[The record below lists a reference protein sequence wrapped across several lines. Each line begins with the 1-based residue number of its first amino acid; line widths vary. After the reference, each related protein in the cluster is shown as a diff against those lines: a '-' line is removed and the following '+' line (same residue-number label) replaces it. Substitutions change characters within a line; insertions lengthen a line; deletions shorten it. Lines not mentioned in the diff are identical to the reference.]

1 MHQYQAPWPGW
12 VALFNWLQKRGKKRT
27 FSSLFTGISPN
38 AICVSPWGMGRQRK
52 TQIPRLLGA
61 FGGLGTC
68 IFYKLPGIFWLPLL
82 RSLLYILP
90 KPAGLGTFMVLR

>member
-1 MHQYQAPWPGW
+1 
-12 VALFNWLQKRGKKRT
+12 
-27 FSSLFTGISPN
+27 
-38 AICVSPWGMGRQRK
+38 MGRQRK
-52 TQIPRLLGA
+52 TQIPRRLGA
-61 FGGLGTC
+61 LGGLGTC